1 MTEVMVR
8 FSEAKFYGYSH
19 VWGMSISRQVK
30 TRAHRLWLMKR
41 KNDVKRP
48 TEMMHKEY
56 IWKIKSLP
64 KNASVLDNPI
74 SKQVSIIV
82 NNRHKCLWIKDV
94 KTYSLV

>member
-1 MTEVMVR
+1 MTEVTVR
-8 FSEAKFYGYSH
+8 FSEAKFYGYSYRR
-19 VWGMSISRQVK
+19 MSISRQVK

-41 KNDVKRP
+41 KNDVKRA
-48 TEMMHKEY
+48 TEMMHKKY